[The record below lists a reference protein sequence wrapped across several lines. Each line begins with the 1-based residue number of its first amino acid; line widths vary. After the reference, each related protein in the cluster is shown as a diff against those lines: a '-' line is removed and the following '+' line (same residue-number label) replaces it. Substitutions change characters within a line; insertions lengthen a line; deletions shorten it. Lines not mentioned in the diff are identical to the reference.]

1 MTGLYFICITFCYLT
16 CRQHFF
22 FSCCKNNTAILKEI
36 HEYFYSFFQK
46 QPNKQSIIKANR
58 YYYEKIVQSYKRMY
72 SEKRKKGKVTAEAI
86 T

>member
-1 MTGLYFICITFCYLT
+1 MTDLYFICITFCYLT
-16 CRQHFF
+16 GDSI
-22 FSCCKNNTAILKEI
+22 FSFSAAKTTQQILKEI

-72 SEKRKKGKVTAEAI
+72 SEKKKKGKVTAEAI